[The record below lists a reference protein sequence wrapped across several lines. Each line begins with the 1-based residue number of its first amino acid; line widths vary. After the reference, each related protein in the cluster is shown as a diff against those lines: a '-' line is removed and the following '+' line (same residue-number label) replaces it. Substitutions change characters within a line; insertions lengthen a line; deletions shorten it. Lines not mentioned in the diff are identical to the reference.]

1 MKIPLFFILGMSLLL
16 SDAWAMARR
25 PSEPPVTASQP
36 AAPLE
41 PLTLDKA
48 YELARTRSEVL
59 AARQV
64 DIELSWADFLEAS
77 GDFIGDLDFQMLHSR
92 QKDFGGNSADSGATQ
107 TLTRSTRRT
116 RQWVFTQPIFQGFR
130 STGVV
135 AGSSSLRKQ
144 RIAEKRRAEHVL
156 FLDVATSY
164 YSLLRL
170 EHDIAITRDILGLF
184 EKRAGE
190 LSEREG
196 IGKSRVS
203 EVATA
208 RARQKQIEATLAQEE
223 GAWRVELR
231 VLEFLT
237 GIPLEGRTLVD
248 IPEFL
253 APAPESSMQN
263 YLEYAEPRPDVEAAY
278 QAYKTAGRKVI
289 VAQSE
294 LWPDITL
301 DGNLYERREGF
312 QDGIDWDVLFTV
324 NVPIVK
330 GGTTFG
336 EIKRAL
342 SVKKQAELRYREALR
357 FARME
362 IQQAY
367 DAWQSSWKEY
377 RALQEAVKAD
387 NENYEFQ
394 KQDYEHNLVD
404 NLDVLE
410 ALEFLNNSRL
420 NANEAAFEYKLNYW
434 RLQIAAGNCCEN
446 R

>member
-1 MKIPLFFILGMSLLL
+1 MKMPLFFILGMSLLL

-25 PSEPPVTASQP
+25 PSELPAAASQP
-36 AAPLE
+36 AAAQE
-41 PLTLDKA
+41 SLTLDKA
-48 YELARTRSEVL
+48 YELALARSEVL
-59 AARQV
+59 ASRQV
-64 DIELSWADFLEAS
+64 DIELSRADFLEA
-77 GDFIGDLDFQMLHSR
+77 GGEFIGDLDYQMLHSR
-92 QKDFGGNSADSGATQ
+92 QKDFGGNSTDGGATQ

-130 STGVV
+130 STGVIT
-135 AGSSSLRKQ
+135 GSASLRKQ

-170 EHDIAITRDILGLF
+170 EHDIAITRNILGLF
-184 EKRAGE
+184 EDRTKE
-190 LSEREG
+190 LSDREG

-208 RARQKQIEATLAQEE
+208 RARKKQIEATLAQEE
-223 GAWRVELR
+223 GAQRVELR
-231 VLEFLT
+231 MLEFLT
-237 GIPLEGRTLVD
+237 GIPLEDRALTD

-253 APAPESSMQN
+253 APAPESSIRN
-263 YLEYAEPRPDVEAAY
+263 YLEYAQPRPDVEAAY

-294 LWPDITL
+294 LWPDITV

-324 NVPIVK
+324 NIPIVK

-336 EIKRAL
+336 AIARAMAL
-342 SVKKQAELRYREALR
+342 KKQAEFRYREALR

-367 DAWQSSWKEY
+367 EAWQSSWKEY
-377 RALQEAVKAD
+377 QALQEAVKAD
-387 NENYEFQ
+387 RENYELQ
-394 KQDYEHNLVD
+394 KQDYEHNLVN

-420 NANEAAFEYKLNYW
+420 NTNEAAFEYKLNYW